1 MGEDPSQVESSA
13 GLGKSQKRHANL
25 KYLFRI
31 TDLAAISLRLKFHL
45 AMALEKGCD
54 PDLICDV
61 FISGTQIFDFR
72 F

>member
-1 MGEDPSQVESSA
+1 MGGDPSQVESCA
-13 GLGKSQKRHANL
+13 GLGKSQQKNANL
-25 KYLFRI
+25 NYLFRI

-61 FISGTQIFDFR
+61 FIPDTQIFDFR